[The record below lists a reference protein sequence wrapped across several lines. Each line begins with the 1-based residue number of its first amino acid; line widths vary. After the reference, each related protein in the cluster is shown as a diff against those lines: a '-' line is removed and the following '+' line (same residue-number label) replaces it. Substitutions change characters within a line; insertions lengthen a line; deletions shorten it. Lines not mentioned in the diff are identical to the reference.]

1 MTSCTILLSAAGPA
15 PLALRLD
22 GTLPVSIALITI
34 DWKLAGMPSA
44 RSLPIRLAFS
54 CELTSMPSTATPR
67 TAPISR
73 LVLVAEAAIPE
84 RSGGTADSAAVVTG
98 TMVAPIPMPVRASVV
113 ASSA

>member
-22 GTLPVSIALITI
+22 GTEPVSIALITI

-44 RSLPIRLAFS
+44 RSLPTRLAFS
-54 CELTSMPSTATPR
+54 CELTSMPRTATPR

-84 RSGGTADSAAVVTG
+84 RSGGTADSAAEVTG
-98 TMVAPIPMPVRASVV
+98 TMVAPIPMPVRASVA